1 MTAVFKREF
10 KSYFT
15 SPLGYL
21 IVAAMALFEGL
32 FFVYMFS
39 AGYAEN
45 EYVLSSTLT
54 VVMFAVPVLT
64 MRLFSEERKQ
74 KTDQV
79 LLTAPVSLWG
89 IVLGKFLSA
98 LAVYALSFAP
108 TFIYQ
113 IILTLKLESL
123 NWLYYLGALLGV
135 LIFGA
140 ALIAICMFISVLTE
154 SQVVAAVLSL
164 VVSLALYMVDSFAQM
179 TGVKWLIE
187 AAGHISFMGRYNAF
201 YMGIIDFSN
210 IIFFVSIAFFFVFL
224 TVRMLDK
231 KRWS

>member
-1 MTAVFKREF
+1 MIAIFKREF

-21 IVAAMALFEGL
+21 IVAALALFEGL
-32 FFVYMFS
+32 FFVYMYS

-45 EYVLSSTLT
+45 EYVISSTLT

-89 IVLGKFLSA
+89 IALGKFLSA
-98 LAVYALSFAP
+98 LAVYAIGFAP
-108 TFIYQ
+108 TLLYQ
-113 IILTLKLESL
+113 IILTTKLESL
-123 NWLYYLGALLGV
+123 NWLYYFGALFGV
-135 LIFGA
+135 LIYGA
-140 ALIAICMFISVLTE
+140 ALIAVCMFISALTE
-154 SQVVAAVLSL
+154 SQVVSAVLSL
-164 VVSLALYMVDSFAQM
+164 VVSLLLYMVDSFASM
-179 TGVKWLIE
+179 SGVTWLMK
-187 AAGHISFMGRYNAF
+187 AASYVSFMGKYNDF
-201 YMGIIDFSN
+201 YNGIINFSN
-210 IIFFVSIAFFFVFL
+210 IVFFLSFAFLFVFL

-231 KRWS
+231 KRWA

>member
-1 MTAVFKREF
+1 MTAIFKREF
-10 KSYFT
+10 KAYFT

-21 IVAAMALFEGL
+21 IVAALALFEGL

-45 EYVLSSTLT
+45 EYVISSTLT

-89 IVLGKFLSA
+89 IALGKFLSA
-98 LAVYALSFAP
+98 LAVYAIGFAP
-108 TFIYQ
+108 TLLYQ
-113 IILTLKLESL
+113 IILTTKLESL
-123 NWLYYLGALLGV
+123 NWLYYFGSLFGV
-135 LIFGA
+135 LIYGA
-140 ALIAICMFISVLTE
+140 ALIAVCMFISALTE
-154 SQVVAAVLSL
+154 SQVVSAVLSL
-164 VVSLALYMVDSFAQM
+164 VVSLVLYMVDSFAAM
-179 TGVKWLIE
+179 SGIAWLTK
-187 AAGHISFMGRYNAF
+187 AASYVSFMSKYNDF
-201 YMGIIDFSN
+201 YNGIINFSN
-210 IIFFVSIAFFFVFL
+210 IVFFLSFAFLFVFL

-231 KRWS
+231 KRWA